1 MRKTFRLF
9 LLAVLVAGTNQVF
22 AQIKIGD
29 NPGTIDPN
37 AVLELESTTKGFILP
52 RMTAVQRNAIS
63 SPAQGMMVYDTDAT
77 CTFIYR
83 GAAWYSLCSVSDLTA
98 SNGVTRTANDFKLG
112 GALTSGTT
120 ITTSG
125 TNNLTIA
132 GSGTN
137 NPLVVTNLQ
146 GGAASDS
153 IMTVDAATG
162 TIRKRRLADVLQ
174 ASNMDSLIWKIDGN
188 TVDVLRSLGTKNS
201 FDLPIITNNIERL
214 RISATTGNVGIGATP
229 TSSERLTIT
238 PADASSDPLRLNGL
252 RSGATTDSLVTVNNN
267 GVIRKMRMADVVS
280 QGVTVANGLSK
291 DSFQIRLGGA
301 LDRAT
306 TITTDATNTLAVAGL
321 QGGTAADSIVV
332 ADKTTGVLRRR
343 AVADVLQDQNTA
355 WKTTG
360 NAGTV
365 AASNFVGTTDAVDF
379 VTRTNNTEKM
389 RVTSA
394 GNVGIGTA
402 TPTEKLS
409 VSGGNALISNT
420 TTATATVTNG
430 TSTAAFNAGA
440 TSAAVSLTDGTT
452 AASLTSSSNTATLT
466 TNGTSGLAVAATAA
480 APITVST
487 NGNERM
493 RVLSSGEVAVNRTT
507 ANATFHVGGSVA
519 MPIITTTSAV
529 TATNEHHTIVANCT
543 GGTVAVT
550 LPDPAICAGRT
561 YILIKGDATTNTMT
575 TSEPIHLSLTQSM
588 TSVNYNVRLHI
599 QSDGTRWWLIA
610 RF

>member
-77 CTFIYR
+77 CTFVYR
-83 GAAWYSLCSVSDLTA
+83 GTAWYSLCSVSDLTA

-267 GVIRKMRMADVVS
+267 GVIRKMRMEDVVS
-280 QGVTVANGLSK
+280 EGVTVANGLSK

-360 NAGTV
+360 NAGTS

-389 RVTSA
+389 RITSA

-452 AASLTSSSNTATLT
+452 AASLTSSSNTATLST
-466 TNGTSGLAVAATAA
+466 SGTSGLALSATAA
-480 APITVST
+480 APIAVST

-493 RVLSSGEVAVNRTT
+493 RVLATGEVAVNRTT

-519 MPIITTTSAV
+519 MPIVTTTSAV
-529 TATNEHHTIVANCT
+529 TATNDHHTIVANCT
-543 GGTVAVT
+543 TSGVTVT
-550 LPDPAICAGRT
+550 LPDPASCAGRT
-561 YILIKGDATTNTMT
+561 YILIKGDATNNALT